1 VRLFHLV
8 KGLKDMMNIRPLQH
22 NDIEKT
28 AKVHKAAFARQKL
41 SSEWIKSNS
50 KAFPRIQYYVA
61 ENLENEI
68 VGYIQWSQK
77 SGFRQEVV
85 LELEQLAVLPEYHG
99 KGIGTKLIEKSLP
112 QINSQLATRG
122 AQIKHI
128 IVTTRSDN
136 YAQKLY
142 QKTIGA
148 EVEATIRNLYS
159 ADEVLMIARNIH
171 I

>member
-1 VRLFHLV
+1 MV
-8 KGLKDMMNIRPLQH
+8 NIRPLQDS
-22 NDIEKT
+22 DIEKT
-28 AKVHKAAFARQKL
+28 ANVHKVAFARQEL
-41 SSEWIKSNS
+41 SIEWIKSNS

-61 ENLENEI
+61 ENWEHEI

-77 SGFRQEVV
+77 SGFRQEVI

-99 KGIGTKLIEKSLP
+99 KGIGTALIEKSLP
-112 QINSQLATRG
+112 QINSQLSTRG
-122 AQIKHI
+122 AKIKHI

-148 EVEATIRNLYS
+148 KVEATIRNLYS
-159 ADEVLMIARNIH
+159 ADEIFMIARNAKI
-171 I
+171 

>member
-1 VRLFHLV
+1 
-8 KGLKDMMNIRPLQH
+8 MMNIRPLED
-22 NDIEKT
+22 NDIENT
-28 AKVHKAAFARQKL
+28 ANVHNAAFKRQQL
-41 SSEWIKSNS
+41 SREWIRSNS

-61 ENLENEI
+61 ENLDNEI

-77 SGFRQEVV
+77 SGFRREVV

-99 KGIGTKLIEKSLP
+99 KGIGTKLIKKSLP
-112 QINSQLATRG
+112 QIDSQLAARG
-122 AQIKHI
+122 AKIKHI

-142 QKTIGA
+142 RKAIGA
-148 EVEATIRNLYS
+148 EVEATIKNLYS
-159 ADEVLMIARNIH
+159 ADEVLMIARNIQ